1 MCWSAINLGITW
13 IGYIFKKSNKM
24 RKEGN
29 VGIKIKYISLL
40 KKKLFEQ
47 KIFFY
52 FNLIKRIQ
60 KTCKFF
66 LIWNI
71 NLAICHKKSFYFEK
85 NVGFILSKIS
95 MLEKKY

>member
-1 MCWSAINLGITW
+1 
-13 IGYIFKKSNKM
+13 M

-66 LIWNI
+66 LI
-71 NLAICHKKSFYFEK
+71 
-85 NVGFILSKIS
+85 
-95 MLEKKY
+95 